1 MLKKIVSV
9 IFAILLIFAIKNY
22 SNAASANIQ
31 CSDTIEVNTPILI
44 SVNGSGVQWHLILKV
59 NGTKIA
65 ESNEMENV
73 DGNKGIAF
81 SGSYTPTSEGTV
93 TVTLEGSVTEA
104 SDGSTIK
111 NFASKTITVKAKE
124 QPNPN
129 PGENTN
135 QGGSTTGNQNQGGQ
149 NTNQGG
155 QTTTPEKSKVAT
167 LSNLGIKPNDFSGFK
182 ANTYSYTTE
191 VPNNVE
197 KIEVYAI
204 KGHNGQT
211 ISGTGAN
218 KALKVGENKFD
229 VTVTAEDGKTTKTYT
244 INVIR
249 KEAEVKPNEEEPNEN
264 KPVEEPNEKP
274 EEPEEA
280 FGLSELTIEG
290 LKLKPQ
296 FKTDVYE
303 YTLELKEELEKLN
316 ITALSTHA
324 DTNIEI
330 TGNENLVE
338 GENVIT
344 IIVKIVDKEK
354 GIYDKIATYQIV
366 VNKITAKEVV
376 ADNSK
381 QDKMEKIIIISTA
394 GGAILIIILIFVIA
408 KIRKQKRVYDDEY
421 NTYNDIGNY
430 EEKTM
435 ETKEIVEDKP
445 DDNEFYE
452 EIKKIKSKG
461 KRFK

>member
-1 MLKKIVSV
+1 MVKKIVSV
-9 IFAILLIFAIKNY
+9 IFAIILVFVIKNY
-22 SNAASANIQ
+22 SNAASATIQ
-31 CSDTIEVNTPILI
+31 CSDIIDVGTPILI
-44 SVNGSGVQWHLILKV
+44 SVNGSGVQWSLKLKV
-59 NGTKIA
+59 NGQQIA
-65 ESNEMENV
+65 SNSEFENV
-73 DGNKGIAF
+73 EGNKSIAF
-81 SGSYTPTSEGTV
+81 SGNYTPTSEGTL

-124 QPNPN
+124 QQNEGGGNTGNSNQSGQTN
-129 PGENTN
+129 PG
-135 QGGSTTGNQNQGGQ
+135 GQ
-149 NTNQGG
+149 PA
-155 QTTTPEKSKVAT
+155 TPEKSKVAT
-167 LSNLGIKPNDFSGFK
+167 LSNLGIRPNDFSGFK
-182 ANTYSYTTE
+182 PNTYSYTTE
-191 VPNNVE
+191 VPNDVE
-197 KIEVYAI
+197 KIEVYAS
-204 KGHNGQT
+204 KGHSGQT
-211 ISGTGAN
+211 ISGTGTN
-218 KALKVGENKFD
+218 KTLKVGENKFN

-249 KEAEVKPNEEEPNEN
+249 KEAEVKPNQEEPNEN
-264 KPVEEPNEKP
+264 EPDKNESDEETNEKP

-303 YTLELKEELEKLN
+303 YTLELKEDLEKLN

-344 IIVKIVDKEK
+344 IIVKIVDKEN

-366 VNKITAKEVV
+366 VNKITSKEVV
-376 ADNSK
+376 EDNSK
-381 QDKMEKIIIISTA
+381 QDKMEKIIIVSTA

>member
-1 MLKKIVSV
+1 MVKKIVSV
-9 IFAILLIFAIKNY
+9 IFAIILVFVIKNY
-22 SNAASANIQ
+22 SNAASATIQ
-31 CSDTIEVNTPILI
+31 CSDIIDVGTPILI
-44 SVNGSGVQWHLILKV
+44 SVNGSGVQWSLKLKV
-59 NGTKIA
+59 NGQQIA
-65 ESNEMENV
+65 SNSEFENV
-73 DGNKGIAF
+73 EGNKSIAF
-81 SGSYTPTSEGTV
+81 SGNYTPTSEGTL

-124 QPNPN
+124 QQNEGGGNTGNSNQSGQTN
-129 PGENTN
+129 PG
-135 QGGSTTGNQNQGGQ
+135 GQ
-149 NTNQGG
+149 P
-155 QTTTPEKSKVAT
+155 TTPEKSKVAT
-167 LSNLGIKPNDFSGFK
+167 LSNLGIRPNDFSGFK
-182 ANTYSYTTE
+182 PNTYSYTTE
-191 VPNNVE
+191 VPNDVE
-197 KIEVYAI
+197 KIEVYAS
-204 KGHNGQT
+204 KGHSGQT
-211 ISGTGAN
+211 ISGTGTN
-218 KALKVGENKFD
+218 KTLKVGENKFN

-249 KEAEVKPNEEEPNEN
+249 KEAEVKPNQEEPNEN
-264 KPVEEPNEKP
+264 EPDKNESDEETNEKP

-303 YTLELKEELEKLN
+303 YTLELKEDLEKLN

-344 IIVKIVDKEK
+344 IIVKIVDKEN

-366 VNKITAKEVV
+366 VNKITSKEVV
-376 ADNSK
+376 EDNSK
-381 QDKMEKIIIISTA
+381 QDKMEKIIIVSTA

-430 EEKTM
+430 EEKTI
-435 ETKEIVEDKP
+435 ETKEMVEDKP

>member
-1 MLKKIVSV
+1 MVKKIVSV
-9 IFAILLIFAIKNY
+9 IFAIILVFVIKNY
-22 SNAASANIQ
+22 SNAASATIQ
-31 CSDTIEVNTPILI
+31 CSDIIDVGTPILI
-44 SVNGSGVQWHLILKV
+44 SVNGSGVQWSLKLKV
-59 NGTKIA
+59 NGQQIA
-65 ESNEMENV
+65 SNSEFENV
-73 DGNKGIAF
+73 EGNKSIAF
-81 SGSYTPTSEGTV
+81 SGNYTPTSEGTL

-124 QPNPN
+124 QQNEGGGNTGNSNQSGQTN
-129 PGENTN
+129 PG
-135 QGGSTTGNQNQGGQ
+135 GQ
-149 NTNQGG
+149 PA
-155 QTTTPEKSKVAT
+155 TPEKSKVAT
-167 LSNLGIKPNDFSGFK
+167 LSNLGIRPNDFSGFK
-182 ANTYSYTTE
+182 PNIYSYTTE
-191 VPNNVE
+191 VPNDVE
-197 KIEVYAI
+197 KIEVYAS
-204 KGHNGQT
+204 KGHSGQT
-211 ISGTGAN
+211 ISGTGTN
-218 KALKVGENKFD
+218 KTLKVGENKFN

-249 KEAEVKPNEEEPNEN
+249 KEAEVKPNQEEPNEN
-264 KPVEEPNEKP
+264 EPDKNESDEETNEKP

-303 YTLELKEELEKLN
+303 YTLELKEDLEKLN

-344 IIVKIVDKEK
+344 IIVKIVDKEN

-366 VNKITAKEVV
+366 VNKITSKEVV
-376 ADNSK
+376 EDNSK
-381 QDKMEKIIIISTA
+381 QDKMEKIIIVSTA

-430 EEKTM
+430 EEKTI
-435 ETKEIVEDKP
+435 ETKEMVEDKP

>member
-1 MLKKIVSV
+1 MVKKIVSV
-9 IFAILLIFAIKNY
+9 IFAIILVFVIKNY
-22 SNAASANIQ
+22 SNAASATIQ
-31 CSDTIEVNTPILI
+31 CSDIIDVGTPILI
-44 SVNGSGVQWHLILKV
+44 SVNGSGVQWSLKLKV
-59 NGTKIA
+59 NGQQIA
-65 ESNEMENV
+65 SNSEFENV
-73 DGNKGIAF
+73 EGNKSIAF
-81 SGSYTPTSEGTV
+81 SGNYTPTSEGTL

-124 QPNPN
+124 QQNEGGGNTGNSNQSGQTN
-129 PGENTN
+129 PG
-135 QGGSTTGNQNQGGQ
+135 GQ
-149 NTNQGG
+149 PA
-155 QTTTPEKSKVAT
+155 TPEKSKVAT
-167 LSNLGIKPNDFSGFK
+167 LSNLGIRPNDFSGFK
-182 ANTYSYTTE
+182 PNTYSYTTE
-191 VPNNVE
+191 VPNDVE
-197 KIEVYAI
+197 KIEVYAS
-204 KGHNGQT
+204 KGHSGQT
-211 ISGTGAN
+211 ISGTGTN
-218 KALKVGENKFD
+218 KTLKVGENKFN

-249 KEAEVKPNEEEPNEN
+249 KEAEVKPNQEEPNEN
-264 KPVEEPNEKP
+264 EPDKNESDEETNEKP

-303 YTLELKEELEKLN
+303 YTLELKEDLEKLN

-344 IIVKIVDKEK
+344 IIVKIVDKEN

-366 VNKITAKEVV
+366 VNKITSKEVV
-376 ADNSK
+376 EDNSK
-381 QDKMEKIIIISTA
+381 QDKMEKIIIVSTA

-430 EEKTM
+430 EEKTI
-435 ETKEIVEDKP
+435 ETKEMVEDKP

>member
-1 MLKKIVSV
+1 MVKKIVSV
-9 IFAILLIFAIKNY
+9 IFAIILVFVIKNY
-22 SNAASANIQ
+22 SNAASATIQ
-31 CSDTIEVNTPILI
+31 CSDIIDVGTPILI
-44 SVNGSGVQWHLILKV
+44 SVNGSGVQWSLKLKV
-59 NGTKIA
+59 NGQQIA
-65 ESNEMENV
+65 SNSEFENV
-73 DGNKGIAF
+73 EGNKSIAF
-81 SGSYTPTSEGTV
+81 SGNYTPTSEGTL

-124 QPNPN
+124 QQNEGGGNTGNSNQSGQTN
-129 PGENTN
+129 PG
-135 QGGSTTGNQNQGGQ
+135 GQ
-149 NTNQGG
+149 PA
-155 QTTTPEKSKVAT
+155 TPEKSKVAT
-167 LSNLGIKPNDFSGFK
+167 LSNLGIRPNDFSGFK
-182 ANTYSYTTE
+182 PNTYSYTTE
-191 VPNNVE
+191 VPNDVE
-197 KIEVYAI
+197 KIEVYAS
-204 KGHNGQT
+204 KGHSGQT
-211 ISGTGAN
+211 ISGTGTN
-218 KALKVGENKFD
+218 KTLKVGENKFN

-249 KEAEVKPNEEEPNEN
+249 KEAEVKPNQEEPNEN
-264 KPVEEPNEKP
+264 EPDKNESDEETNEKP

-303 YTLELKEELEKLN
+303 YTLELKEDLEKLN

-344 IIVKIVDKEK
+344 IIVKIVDKEN
-354 GIYDKIATYQIV
+354 GIYDTIATYQIV
-366 VNKITAKEVV
+366 VNKITSKEVV
-376 ADNSK
+376 EDNSK
-381 QDKMEKIIIISTA
+381 QDKMEKIIIVSTA
-394 GGAILIIILIFVIA
+394 GVAILIIILIFVIA